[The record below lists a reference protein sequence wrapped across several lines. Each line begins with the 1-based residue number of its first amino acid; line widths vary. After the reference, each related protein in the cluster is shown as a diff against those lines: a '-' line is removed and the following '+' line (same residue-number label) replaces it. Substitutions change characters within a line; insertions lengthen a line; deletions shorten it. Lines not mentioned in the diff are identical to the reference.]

1 MILQSQINDYL
12 TKNFDVGYWLKYET
26 FASYNDFIHS
36 LEKKLKDK
44 NLSIQW
50 TRGGKS
56 KSYSGQTYE
65 VEKENEPYF
74 SELTDFLIHLNI
86 NMPYLVCKKI
96 EESVSIR
103 SFEDNDYYSSREK
116 MEKSISIQKIID
128 VFKELNYYQE
138 DQSLKEYLEKIFD
151 EKFFQ
156 SKKLKNKKMK

>member
-1 MILQSQINDYL
+1 
-12 TKNFDVGYWLKYET
+12 
-26 FASYNDFIHS
+26 
-36 LEKKLKDK
+36 
-44 NLSIQW
+44 
-50 TRGGKS
+50 
-56 KSYSGQTYE
+56 
-65 VEKENEPYF
+65 
-74 SELTDFLIHLNI
+74 
-86 NMPYLVCKKI
+86 MPYLVCKKI